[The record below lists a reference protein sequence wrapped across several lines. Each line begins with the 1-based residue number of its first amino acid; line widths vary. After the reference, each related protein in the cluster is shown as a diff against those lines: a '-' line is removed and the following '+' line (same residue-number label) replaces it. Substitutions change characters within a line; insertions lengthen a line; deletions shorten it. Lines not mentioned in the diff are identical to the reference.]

1 MNKSGKK
8 LGLFLSLFLGCS
20 LFNSLPVLA
29 GGSFELKPILTEFSP
44 SGSAATQSFVINST
58 GDKPVAVQLG
68 MATRE
73 ISLDGTETNVD
84 ADDQFLIYPPQLVIP
99 PGEQQAVRITWLGDP
114 NPAKELAFRIIAEQ
128 VPVDLTTVTVRSKE
142 GNTALIKVLFR
153 YRGSVYIRPEGV
165 APKLI
170 VENAN
175 AQKSK
180 TGADQLVINVANQG
194 TAHQFLQILK
204 VTVKAGSGQS
214 VTLAGVKQLEGVLGE
229 NILADSKRQFILPWP
244 KELPVGPVT
253 ATFDTNP

>member
-1 MNKSGKK
+1 
-8 LGLFLSLFLGCS
+8 
-20 LFNSLPVLA
+20 
-29 GGSFELKPILTEFSP
+29 
-44 SGSAATQSFVINST
+44 
-58 GDKPVAVQLG
+58 
-68 MATRE
+68 MAIRE

-99 PGEQQAVRITWLGDP
+99 PGEQQSVRITWLGDP

-128 VPVDLTTVTVRSKE
+128 VPVDLTEIKQTEGEKTVSV
-142 GNTALIKVLFR
+142 KVLLR
-153 YRGSVYIRPEGV
+153 YMGSVYIRPEGV

-180 TGADQLVINVANQG
+180 TGAEQLVINVANQG
-194 TAHQFLQILK
+194 TAHQFLQNIK

-214 VTLAGVKQLEGVLGE
+214 VTLAGEQQLKGVLNE